1 MMLNCGGSENNL
13 SDSSKLQSAMKEG
26 RDASRN
32 SNKALD
38 LFSPKYQTHWKEKG
52 KLSPFSSC
60 LCICNISLSSSW
72 DGRMGGSRGRQRKA
86 AS

>member
-1 MMLNCGGSENNL
+1 MMLICGLSENNL
-13 SDSSKLQSAMKEG
+13 SDSFKLRSAVKEG

-32 SNKALD
+32 GSIALD
-38 LFSPKYQTHWKEKG
+38 LFSPKYQTHWKEKR